1 MGKHKY
7 IETPERMYE
16 LFEAYK
22 KETKDNPRIKVDYVG
37 KDGNKVNIPLEVP
50 LTMEGFSGY
59 VYRQGVTKSIDQYFS
74 NQDKLYTDYMGIC
87 SRIRKEI
94 RQDQIEGGMVGQ
106 YNASITQRL
115 NNLVEKTHNVNIE
128 QPLFGP
134 DPE

>member
-1 MGKHKY
+1 MGKNKY
-7 IETPERMYE
+7 IETPEKMWD

-22 KETKDNPRIKVDYVG
+22 KQTKDNPRTKIEYVG
-37 KDGNKVNIPLEVP
+37 KDGKRVKTPLETP

-87 SRIRKEI
+87 SRIREEV
-94 RQDQIEGGMVGQ
+94 RTDQITGGLVGQ

-115 NNLVEKTHNVNIE
+115 NNLAERTHNTNVE

>member
-7 IETPERMYE
+7 IETPQKMWD

-22 KETKDNPRIKVDYVG
+22 KQTKENPRTKIEYVG
-37 KDGNKVNIPLEVP
+37 KDGKRVETPLETP
-50 LTMEGFSGY
+50 LTIEGFYGY
-59 VYRQGVTKSIDQYFS
+59 CYENVGDAHHYFENTDKRYDDYRGV
-74 NQDKLYTDYMGIC
+74 C
-87 SRIRKEI
+87 SRVREFI
-94 RQDQIEGGMVGQ
+94 RQDQITGGLVGQ

-115 NNLVEKTHNVNIE
+115 NNLAERTHNTNVE